1 MPSKRALII
10 EDKDYLSD
18 IIATCLNNDF
28 ECIQL
33 YSKEEALAH
42 KEKADIAILSTN
54 IRGARTEDLL
64 SDLKVKFGIPVLILT
79 SNNTSLIRIQMLELG
94 ADDVMTKPFNPD
106 ELRLRML
113 NLVKRN
119 K

>member
-1 MPSKRALII
+1 MPNKRALII
-10 EDKDYLSD
+10 EDKEYLSD
-18 IIATCLNNDF
+18 IIGTCLKNDF

-33 YSKEEALAH
+33 YSKEEFFAN
-42 KEKADIAILSTN
+42 KEKGDVAILCTN
-54 IRGARTEDLL
+54 IRGARTEELL
-64 SDLKVKFGIPVLILT
+64 SDLKVRFGIPVLILT

>member
-1 MPSKRALII
+1 MKDKKVLII

-18 IIATCLNNDF
+18 VIKTYLKDDF

-33 YSKEEALAH
+33 YSKEEENAN
-42 KEKADIAILSTN
+42 KVKADIAILSTN
-54 IRGARTEDLL
+54 IRGARTEELL
-64 SDLKVKFGIPVLILT
+64 SDLKVRFGIPVIILT

-106 ELRLRML
+106 ELRLRVL
-113 NLVKRN
+113 NLIKRN
-119 K
+119 R

>member
-1 MPSKRALII
+1 MPNKRVLII
-10 EDKDYLSD
+10 EDKEYLSD
-18 IIATCLNNDF
+18 IVKTYLKTDF

-33 YSKEEALAH
+33 YSKEESLAN
-42 KEKADIAILSTN
+42 KEKADLAVLSTN
-54 IRGARTEDLL
+54 IRGARTEELL
-64 SDLKVKFGIPVLILT
+64 SDLKVRFGIPVLILT

-106 ELRLRML
+106 ELRLRVL